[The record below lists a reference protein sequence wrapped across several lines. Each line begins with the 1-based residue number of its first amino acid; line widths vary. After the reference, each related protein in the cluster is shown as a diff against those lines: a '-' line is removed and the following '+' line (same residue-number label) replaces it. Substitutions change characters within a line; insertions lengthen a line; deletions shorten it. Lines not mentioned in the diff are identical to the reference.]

1 MRSVHSKRVNGQTGN
16 GKVAKVSSHGGGES
30 ESSSREVPDTGK
42 SFDTLSGVN
51 PAMALNIQHNAM
63 KAFKK
68 RVDQLLIE
76 LGKSEAAPGKV
87 GDDRL
92 PRAQLGSS
100 DFKEAQFLYDSYTI
114 VHDELEN
121 LSKAL
126 SAQIEGM
133 GLAVHASRV
142 GYQNLDEDI
151 KARMRAVNAEAE
163 KHYDAARDPYAD
175 QSTTSTEPPASG
187 KEGL

>member
-1 MRSVHSKRVNGQTGN
+1 M
-16 GKVAKVSSHGGGES
+16 
-30 ESSSREVPDTGK
+30 
-42 SFDTLSGVN
+42 SGVN
-51 PAMALNIQHNAM
+51 PQMALDIQHNAM
-63 KAFKK
+63 KSFKK
-68 RVDQLLIE
+68 RVDELLIE
-76 LGKSEAAPGKV
+76 LDKSEAAPGKV
-87 GDDRL
+87 GEDRL

-100 DFKEAQFLYDSYTI
+100 DFKEAQFLYDSYTL

-142 GYQNLDEDI
+142 GYENLDEDI

-163 KHYDAARDPYAD
+163 KYYVPDRDPYAQRQPD
-175 QSTTSTEPPASG
+175 TSTAPGSDET
-187 KEGL
+187 KEW

>member
-1 MRSVHSKRVNGQTGN
+1 M
-16 GKVAKVSSHGGGES
+16 
-30 ESSSREVPDTGK
+30 SSSGGDGSRSAPDTGK
-42 SFDTLSGVN
+42 SFDSLSGVN
-51 PAMALNIQHNAM
+51 PQMALDIQHSAM
-63 KAFKK
+63 KKFKK
-68 RVDQLLIE
+68 RVDELLLDLE
-76 LGKSEAAPGKV
+76 KSEAAPGKV

-92 PRAQLGSS
+92 PRTQLGSS

-142 GYQNLDEDI
+142 GYQNLDDDI
-151 KARMRAVNAEAE
+151 KARMRAVNAESE
-163 KHYDAARDPYAD
+163 KYYDVDRDPYALQPD
-175 QSTTSTEPPASG
+175 KSTTSGSEGT
-187 KEGL
+187 KEQW

>member
-1 MRSVHSKRVNGQTGN
+1 MSSNGGDRSRS
-16 GKVAKVSSHGGGES
+16 A
-30 ESSSREVPDTGK
+30 PDTGK
-42 SFDTLSGVN
+42 SFDGLSGVN
-51 PAMALNIQHNAM
+51 PQMALDIQHNAM
-63 KAFKK
+63 KKFKK
-68 RVDQLLIE
+68 RVDELLIDLE
-76 LGKSEAAPGKV
+76 KSEAAPGKV

-92 PRAQLGSS
+92 PRSQLGSTH
-100 DFKEAQFLYDSYTI
+100 FKEAQFLYDSYTI

-151 KARMRAVNAEAE
+151 KARMKAVNAESE
-163 KHYDAARDPYAD
+163 KYYDIDRDPYAD
-175 QSTTSTEPPASG
+175 QRDPSGTSSTHEAGSE
-187 KEGL
+187 EGL